1 MVATTSAIRS
11 GVTFC
16 FDLSYSITKVTH
28 VLNGRIRPIARPS
41 DCVCPAWRM
50 SNLVLW
56 TPTPTRRHIRVS
68 TVPGIR
74 IGKWPADLAVFKH
87 STKQRARRQI
97 HIFALK
103 ADINNYFGQ
112 MPGMRRPLNELSTRS
127 PHALLFST
135 LSGQFACC
143 APCASAV
150 KANKVCAK
158 SKWSV

>member
-11 GVTFC
+11 GVTFH

-50 SNLVLW
+50 SNLVHC
-56 TPTPTRRHIRVS
+56 TPTPTCHHIRVF

-74 IGKWPADLAVFKH
+74 IAKWPADLAMFKH
-87 STKQRARRQI
+87 STKQREPSQI
-97 HIFALK
+97 YSRWKLI
-103 ADINNYFGQ
+103 
-112 MPGMRRPLNELSTRS
+112 STATLAKCLGCAGHSTSS
-127 PHALLFST
+127 PRTLPTHFS
-135 LSGQFACC
+135 SQHFPANSR
-143 APCASAV
+143 APCAAAV